1 MYKPFHL
8 IGLELSISVL
18 SAALRNEPTGQS
30 LEMRG
35 TVASI
40 AKRDLSA
47 GDVLDGEGG
56 YTVWGQALPLNVAQ
70 NALPIG
76 LAHGVRLK
84 RNISAGLQI
93 TINDV
98 ELGTDIATQF
108 YKELIERVE

>member
-18 SAALRNEPTGQS
+18 STVLRNEPTGQS
-30 LEMRG
+30 REMRG

-47 GDVLDGEGG
+47 GEVLDGEGG

-76 LAHGVRLK
+76 LAHGIRLK
-84 RNISAGLQI
+84 RNISAGSQI
-93 TINDV
+93 TLSDVDLGND
-98 ELGTDIATQF
+98 TATKMYLDLF
-108 YKELIERVE
+108 AS